1 MNVNKS
7 LQTILTINSGS
18 SSLKFS
24 LFLIENPANLTL
36 LYKGEVANIGEDNS
50 KFSVHD
56 SKTQI
61 IDHAI
66 DANDHMQALQQ
77 FFHWFNNDTQSL
89 EIVAVGHRIV
99 HGGIKLH
106 QPTLLS
112 EQLIDYLKTLI
123 PLAPNHQAVN
133 LQAVGLLKKLQPDLP
148 QIACFD
154 TAFHA
159 TRPDVEQFFALPK
172 IPALKDI
179 RRYGFHGLS
188 YEYIVSVLP
197 KYLGEQSQGKIIVA
211 HLGYGASLCAIKNG
225 HSMATTMTFTPLD
238 GIPMATRSGSID
250 PAVVLYLQQQGMT
263 NKQISDLLY
272 FQSGLFG
279 VSGLSGDLQTLLNK
293 PTPESRFAVELF
305 IHNIVCAIGSLAA
318 TLGGLDALIFTGG
331 IGENEIGIRTK
342 IAEKCKWLGLRL
354 NTESNEQGKPC
365 ISHQDSELSAW
376 VIRTNEELI
385 IAQHTLTT
393 LTKYDKDQ

>member
-1 MNVNKS
+1 MKVNKS
-7 LQTILTINSGS
+7 LQTVLVINSGS

-24 LFLIENPANLTL
+24 LFLIKNPTNLKL
-36 LYKGEVANIGEDNS
+36 LYKGEITHIGENNS
-50 KFSVHD
+50 SFSVHD
-56 SKTQI
+56 NETQTI
-61 IDHAI
+61 HRAI
-66 DANDHMQALQQ
+66 DANDHKQALQQ

-112 EQLIDYLKTLI
+112 EQVIDYLKTLI
-123 PLAPNHQAVN
+123 PLAPNHQPAN
-133 LQAVGLLKKLQPDLP
+133 LQAVDLLNKLQPTLP

-159 TRPDVEQFFALPK
+159 SRPDVEQFFALPK

-188 YEYIVSVLP
+188 YEYIASVLP
-197 KYLGEQSQGKIIVA
+197 DYLGEQAQGKIIVA
-211 HLGYGASLCAIKNG
+211 HLGYGASLCAIKNRR
-225 HSMATTMTFTPLD
+225 SMATTMTFTPLD

-263 NKQISDLLY
+263 NQQISDLLY
-272 FQSGLFG
+272 FQSGLLG
-279 VSGLSGDLQTLLNK
+279 VSGISGDLQTLLNK
-293 PTPESRFAVELF
+293 PTPESRFAIELF
-305 IHNIVCAIGSLAA
+305 IHNIVRAIGSLAA

-331 IGENEIGIRTK
+331 IGENEIGIRAA
-342 IAEKCKWLGLRL
+342 IAEKCKWLGLKI
-354 NTESNEQGKPC
+354 NAESNEQNKPC
-365 ISHQDSELSAW
+365 ISHQDSKLSAW

-385 IAQHTLTT
+385 IAQYTLAT
-393 LTKYDKDQ
+393 LNKHDKD